1 MKKKLLIILPL
12 LVVVIVF
19 VGVFLYYNRE
29 DAKTSLTVNEKK
41 WALEN
46 STTMIDIN
54 VINDYPLYGLNG
66 EGVFFNFLDDFE
78 KNVGLEFNKIA
89 YSKNDDLEKNKAYSF
104 RILNNED
111 ELSNNDLLIAT
122 DGYIAIGKEYRR
134 VNRVSDMSNI
144 TFGVFNSDVAE
155 ISYYLK
161 TGTNLAFKS
170 YDTIDELFQAL
181 DNDEVGMII
190 IPNIM
195 YLDKTIENN
204 SYYIN
209 YYFTEMSKKIVLTLS
224 SDKSNARLN
233 TIIRKYFEKWK
244 TDNYVDEYNDVY
256 FNYYITENNVSSK
269 DSTDLVKKNYVY
281 GYVENYPYEVDV
293 DGDVSGIAGE
303 YLKRMS
309 RLTDIS
315 FSYKKYGSI
324 EALRKAIEKGD
335 VDIYFD
341 YYNFNNVND
350 DYKETISTFIEDYVV
365 LSRRS
370 DNHVVNSFESL
381 KDEKIAMLDNTSLF
395 NYFENNSRSDITTY
409 DNNNDLVKNANDKM
423 LVVDKEVYNL
433 YKNTTFEDY
442 DVLYQ
447 DTMMNDY
454 KFMVKNNNNTFY
466 NLFNYI
472 ITTNSYYNYRN
483 NGLADI
489 SRSIVERSSFMGLFL
504 IILII
509 VSVPLIALAFLYLYF
524 KRRHKIKKV
533 KKEDRHK
540 YTDLLTSLKN
550 RNYLNKKAP
559 DWEASKVFPQAVV
572 IIDLNNVKY
581 VNDNY
586 GHEEGDK
593 LIVTAAST
601 LVNTQ
606 LENSEIIR
614 TDGNE
619 FLVYLV
625 GYSERQVE
633 TYAKKLEKEMKSLPH
648 DFGASVGYSMIED
661 DIKTLDDAINEA
673 TLEMMTKKQGLK

>member
-1 MKKKLLIILPL
+1 MKKKALIIFPL
-12 LVVVIVF
+12 LVVIIVF
-19 VGVFLYYNRE
+19 VGVFIYYNRE

-41 WALEN
+41 WVLEN
-46 STTMIDIN
+46 DTKMIDIN

-66 EGVFFNFLDDFE
+66 EGVFFNFLDDF
-78 KNVGLEFNKIA
+78 KDNVGLEFNKIA
-89 YSKNDDLEKNKAYSF
+89 YSKAAELEDNDSYSF
-104 RILNNED
+104 RVLDNEE

-122 DGYIAIGKEYRR
+122 DGYIAIGKEYMRI
-134 VNRVSDMSNI
+134 NRVSDMSNI
-144 TFGVFNSDVAE
+144 TFGVFKDDAAE

-161 TGTNLAFKS
+161 SGVGLAFKS

-181 DNDEVGMII
+181 DNNEVGMII

-204 SYYIN
+204 TYFIN
-209 YYFTEMSKKIVLTLS
+209 YYFTEMSKKIVLSLS
-224 SDKSNARLN
+224 DSKDNIKLN
-233 TIIRKYFEKWK
+233 TIIKKYFEKWK
-244 TDNYVDEYNDVY
+244 TDDFVNEYNDVY
-256 FNYYITENNVSSK
+256 FDYYITENEVSSAE
-269 DSTDLVKKNYVY
+269 STDLVKKNYVY
-281 GYVENYPYEVDV
+281 GYVENYPYEVEV
-293 DGDVSGIAGE
+293 DGVVSGIAGE

-315 FSYKKYGSI
+315 FTYKRYSSK
-324 EALRKAIEKGD
+324 EALRKAVNKGD

-341 YYNFNNVND
+341 YYNFSEEND
-350 DYKETISTFIEDYVV
+350 DYKPTISTFIEDYVV
-365 LSRRS
+365 LGRRS
-370 DNHVVNSFESL
+370 DNYVVNSFESL
-381 KDEKIAMLDNTSLF
+381 KDESIAMVGDTSLY
-395 NYFENNSRSDITTY
+395 NYFENNSRSDITIY
-409 DNNNDLVKNANDKM
+409 DTNDDLVENANNKM
-423 LVVDKEVYNL
+423 LVVDNEIYNL
-433 YKNTTFEDY
+433 YKNTAFKDY

-454 KFMVKNNNNTFY
+454 KFMVKNNNSSFY

-483 NGLADI
+483 SGLADI

-504 IILII
+504 IILVI
-509 VSVPLIALAFLYLYF
+509 VSVPLIALVFLYFYF
-524 KRRHKIKKV
+524 KHKRKVKKV

-559 DWEASKVFPQAVV
+559 DWENSKVYPQAVV

>member
-1 MKKKLLIILPL
+1 MKKKALIIFPL
-12 LVVVIVF
+12 LVVIIVF
-19 VGVFLYYNRE
+19 VGVFIYYNRE

-41 WALEN
+41 WVLEN
-46 STTMIDIN
+46 DSKMIDIN

-66 EGVFFNFLDDFE
+66 EGVFFNFLDDF
-78 KNVGLEFNKIA
+78 KDNVGLEFNKIA
-89 YSKNDDLEKNKAYSF
+89 YSKDDELEVDDSYSF
-104 RILNNED
+104 RVLDNEE

-122 DGYIAIGKEYRR
+122 DGYIAIGKEYMRI
-134 VNRVSDMSNI
+134 NRVSDMSNI
-144 TFGVFNSDVAE
+144 TFGVFEDDAAE

-161 TGTNLAFKS
+161 SGVGLAFKS

-181 DNDEVGMII
+181 DNNEVGMII

-204 SYYIN
+204 TYFIN
-209 YYFTEMSKKIVLTLS
+209 YYFTEMSKKIVLSLS
-224 SDKSNARLN
+224 DDKNNIKLN
-233 TIIRKYFEKWK
+233 TIIKKYFEKWK
-244 TDNYVDEYNDVY
+244 TDNFVNEYNDVY
-256 FNYYITENNVSSK
+256 FDYYITKNEVTSAE
-269 DSTDLVKKNYVY
+269 STDLVKKNYVY
-281 GYVENYPYEVDV
+281 GYVENYPYEVEV
-293 DGDVSGIAGE
+293 DGVVSGIAGE

-315 FSYKKYGSI
+315 FTYKRYSSK
-324 EALRKAIEKGD
+324 EALRKAVNKGD

-341 YYNFNNVND
+341 YYNFSEEND
-350 DYKETISTFIEDYVV
+350 DYKPTISTFIEDYVI
-365 LSRRS
+365 LGRRS
-370 DNHVVNSFESL
+370 DNYVVNSFESL
-381 KDEKIAMLDNTSLF
+381 KDESIAIVGDTSLY
-395 NYFENNSRSDITTY
+395 NYFENNSRSDITIY
-409 DNNNDLVKNANDKM
+409 DTNDDLVENANNKM
-423 LVVDKEVYNL
+423 LVVDNEIYNL
-433 YKNTTFEDY
+433 YKNTTFKDY

-454 KFMVKNNNNTFY
+454 KFMVKNNNSSFY

-483 NGLADI
+483 SGLADI

-504 IILII
+504 IILVI
-509 VSVPLIALAFLYLYF
+509 VSVPLIALVFLYFYF
-524 KRRHKIKKV
+524 KYKHKVKKV

-559 DWEASKVFPQAVV
+559 DWENSKVYPQAVV

-581 VNDNY
+581 INDNY

>member
-1 MKKKLLIILPL
+1 MKKKVLIILPL
-12 LVVVIVF
+12 LVVAVVF
-19 VGVFLYYNRE
+19 VGVFIYYNRE

-41 WALEN
+41 WVEEN
-46 STTMIDIN
+46 DTTMIDIS
-54 VINDYPLYGLNG
+54 VVNDYPLYGLNG
-66 EGVFFNFLDDFE
+66 EGVFFSFLDDFE

-89 YSKNDDLEKNKAYSF
+89 YSKDGKIEDNNGYSF
-104 RILNNED
+104 RVLNNED

-134 VNRVSDMSNI
+134 INRVSDMSNI
-144 TFGVFNSDVAE
+144 TFGVFNSDMAE
-155 ISYYLK
+155 VSYYLK
-161 TGTNLAFKS
+161 TGTNLAYKS
-170 YDTIDELFQAL
+170 YETIDELFTAL
-181 DNDEVGMII
+181 DNSEVDMII

-209 YYFTEMSKKIVLTLS
+209 YYFTEMSKKLVLTLS

-233 TIIRKYFEKWK
+233 TIIRKYFEKWQ
-244 TDNYVDEYNDVY
+244 TDNYVDEYNNIY
-256 FNYYITENNVSSK
+256 FDYYIEENKVSSA

-281 GYVENYPYEVDV
+281 GYVENYPYEVEV
-293 DGDVSGIAGE
+293 DGVVSGIAGE

-315 FSYKKYGSI
+315 FSYKKYGSV
-324 EALRKAIEKGD
+324 EALRKAVEKGD

-341 YYNFNNVND
+341 YYNLASTND
-350 DYKETISTFIEDYVV
+350 DYKETISTFIEDYVI
-365 LSRRS
+365 LGRRS

-381 KDEKIAMLDNTSLF
+381 KDEKIALLDNTSLYD
-395 NYFENNSRSDITTY
+395 YFENNSRSDITTF
-409 DNNNDLVKNANDKM
+409 DTNTELVENANDKM
-423 LVVDKEVYNL
+423 IVVDKEVYNL
-433 YKNTTFEDY
+433 YKNTTFESY

-504 IILII
+504 IILVI
-509 VSVPLIALAFLYLYF
+509 VSVPLIALVFLYFYF
-524 KRRHKIKKV
+524 KHKHKVKKV

-559 DWEASKVFPQAVV
+559 DWEASKVYPQGIV

>member
-1 MKKKLLIILPL
+1 MKKKALIIFPL
-12 LVVVIVF
+12 LVVIIVF
-19 VGVFLYYNRE
+19 VGVFIYYNRE

-41 WALEN
+41 WVLEN
-46 STTMIDIN
+46 DSKMIDIN

-66 EGVFFNFLDDFE
+66 EGVFFNFLDDF
-78 KNVGLEFNKIA
+78 KDNVGLEFNKIA
-89 YSKNDDLEKNKAYSF
+89 YSKDDELEVDDSYSF
-104 RILNNED
+104 RVLDNEE

-122 DGYIAIGKEYRR
+122 DGYIAIGKEYMRI
-134 VNRVSDMSNI
+134 NRVSDMSNI
-144 TFGVFNSDVAE
+144 TFGVFEDDAAE

-161 TGTNLAFKS
+161 SGVGLAFKS

-181 DNDEVGMII
+181 DNNEVGMII

-204 SYYIN
+204 TYFIN
-209 YYFTEMSKKIVLTLS
+209 YYFTEMSKKIVLSLS
-224 SDKSNARLN
+224 DDKNNIKLN
-233 TIIRKYFEKWK
+233 TIIKKYFEKWK
-244 TDNYVDEYNDVY
+244 TDNFVNEYNDVY
-256 FNYYITENNVSSK
+256 FDYYITENEVTSAE
-269 DSTDLVKKNYVY
+269 STDLVKKNYVY
-281 GYVENYPYEVDV
+281 GYVENYPYEVEV
-293 DGDVSGIAGE
+293 DGVVSGIAGE

-315 FSYKKYGSI
+315 FTYKRYSSK
-324 EALRKAIEKGD
+324 EALRKAVNKGD

-341 YYNFNNVND
+341 YYNFSEEND
-350 DYKETISTFIEDYVV
+350 DYKPTISTFIEDYVI
-365 LSRRS
+365 LGRRS
-370 DNHVVNSFESL
+370 DNYVVNSFESL
-381 KDEKIAMLDNTSLF
+381 KDESIAIAGDTSLY
-395 NYFENNSRSDITTY
+395 NYFENNSRSDITIY
-409 DNNNDLVKNANDKM
+409 DTNDDLVENANNKM
-423 LVVDKEVYNL
+423 LVVDNEIYNL
-433 YKNTTFEDY
+433 YKNTTFKDY

-454 KFMVKNNNNTFY
+454 KFMVKNNNSSFY

-483 NGLADI
+483 SGLADI

-504 IILII
+504 IILVI
-509 VSVPLIALAFLYLYF
+509 VSVPLIALVFLYFYF
-524 KRRHKIKKV
+524 KYKHKVKKV

-559 DWEASKVFPQAVV
+559 DWENSKVYPQAVV

-581 VNDNY
+581 INDNY

>member
-1 MKKKLLIILPL
+1 MKKKALIIFPL
-12 LVVVIVF
+12 LVVIIVF
-19 VGVFLYYNRE
+19 VGVFIYYNRE

-41 WALEN
+41 WVLEN
-46 STTMIDIN
+46 DTKMIDIN

-66 EGVFFNFLDDFE
+66 EGVFFNFLDDF
-78 KNVGLEFNKIA
+78 KDNVGLEFNKIA
-89 YSKNDDLEKNKAYSF
+89 YSKDAELEDNDSYSF
-104 RILNNED
+104 RVLDNEE

-122 DGYIAIGKEYRR
+122 DGYIAIGKEYMRI
-134 VNRVSDMSNI
+134 NRVSDMSNI
-144 TFGVFNSDVAE
+144 TFGVFKDDAAE

-161 TGTNLAFKS
+161 SGVGLAFKS

-181 DNDEVGMII
+181 DNNEVGMII

-204 SYYIN
+204 TYFIN
-209 YYFTEMSKKIVLTLS
+209 YYFTEMSKKIVLSLS
-224 SDKSNARLN
+224 DSKDNIKLN
-233 TIIRKYFEKWK
+233 TIIKKYFEKWK
-244 TDNYVDEYNDVY
+244 TDDFVNEYNDVY
-256 FNYYITENNVSSK
+256 FDYYITENEVSSAE
-269 DSTDLVKKNYVY
+269 STDLVKKNYVY

-293 DGDVSGIAGE
+293 DGVVSGIAGE

-315 FSYKKYGSI
+315 FTYKRYSSK
-324 EALRKAIEKGD
+324 EALRKAVNKGD

-341 YYNFNNVND
+341 YYNFSEEND
-350 DYKETISTFIEDYVV
+350 DYKPTISTFIEDYVV
-365 LSRRS
+365 LGRRS
-370 DNHVVNSFESL
+370 DNYVVNSFESL
-381 KDEKIAMLDNTSLF
+381 KDESIAMVGDTSLY
-395 NYFENNSRSDITTY
+395 NYFENNSRSDITIY
-409 DNNNDLVKNANDKM
+409 DTNDDLVENANNKM
-423 LVVDKEVYNL
+423 LVVDNEIYNL
-433 YKNTTFEDY
+433 YKNTAFKDY
-442 DVLYQ
+442 DILYQ

-454 KFMVKNNNNTFY
+454 KFMVKNNNSSFY

-483 NGLADI
+483 SGLADI

-504 IILII
+504 IILVI
-509 VSVPLIALAFLYLYF
+509 VSVPLIALVFLYFYF
-524 KRRHKIKKV
+524 KHKRKVKKV

-559 DWEASKVFPQAVV
+559 DWENSKVYPQAVV

-581 VNDNY
+581 INDNY

>member
-365 LSRRS
+365 LGRRS

-633 TYAKKLEKEMKSLPH
+633 TYAKKLEKEMKNLPH

-673 TLEMMTKKQGLK
+673 TLEMMTKKQELK

>member
-1 MKKKLLIILPL
+1 MRKKVLVILPIF
-12 LVVVIVF
+12 VVLIVF
-19 VGVFLYYNRE
+19 VGVFIYYNRE

-41 WALEN
+41 WVLEN
-46 STTMIDIN
+46 DTKMIDIN

-66 EGVFFNFLDDFE
+66 EGVFFNFLDDF
-78 KNVGLEFNKIA
+78 KNNVGLEFNKIA
-89 YSKNDDLEKNKAYSF
+89 YSKDTELDDNHSYSF
-104 RILNNED
+104 RILNNEE

-122 DGYIAIGKEYRR
+122 DSYIAIGKEYVRI
-134 VNRVSDMSNI
+134 NKASDMSNI
-144 TFGVFNSDVAE
+144 TFGVFREDAAE

-161 TGTNLAFKS
+161 SGTGLAFKS
-170 YDTIDELFQAL
+170 YDTIEELFQAL
-181 DNDEVGMII
+181 DSNAVGMII

-204 SYYIN
+204 TYFIN
-209 YYFTEMSKKIVLTLS
+209 YYFTEMSKKVVLSLS
-224 SDKSNARLN
+224 DDKKSIKLN
-233 TIIRKYFEKWK
+233 NIIKKYFEKWK
-244 TDNYVDEYNDVY
+244 NDNFVDEYNDAY
-256 FNYYITENNVSSK
+256 FNYYITKNEVSSAE
-269 DSTDLVKKNYVY
+269 STDLVKKNYVY
-281 GYVENYPYEVDV
+281 GYVENYPYEVEV
-293 DGDVSGIAGE
+293 DGVVSGIAGE

-315 FSYKKYGSI
+315 FTYRKYSSK
-324 EALRKAIEKGD
+324 EALRKAIKKGD

-341 YYNFNNVND
+341 YYNFSEENE
-350 DYKETISTFIEDYVV
+350 DYKPTISTFVEDYVI
-365 LSRRS
+365 LGRQR
-370 DNHVVNSFESL
+370 DNYVVNSFESL
-381 KDEKIAMLDNTSLF
+381 KDENVAMIVATSLY
-395 NYFENNSRSDITTY
+395 NYFENNSRSDITVYNT
-409 DNNNDLVKNANDKM
+409 NEELVKNANDKM
-423 LVVDKEVYNL
+423 LVVDSEVYNL

-454 KFMVKNNNNTFY
+454 KFMVKNNNRSFY

-483 NGLADI
+483 SGLADI
-489 SRSIVERSSFMGLFL
+489 NRSIVERSSFVGLFL
-504 IILII
+504 IILLI
-509 VSVPLIALAFLYLYF
+509 VSIPLITLTVLYLYF
-524 KRRHKIKKV
+524 KYKRKVKKV
-533 KKEDRHK
+533 RKEDRHK

-550 RNYLNKKAP
+550 RNYLNKKAS
-559 DWEASKVFPQAVV
+559 DWESSKVYPQAVV

-648 DFGASVGYSMIED
+648 DFGASVGYSMILD

>member
-134 VNRVSDMSNI
+134 INRVSDMSNI

-365 LSRRS
+365 LGRRS

-381 KDEKIAMLDNTSLF
+381 KDEKIAMLDNTSLY

-648 DFGASVGYSMIED
+648 DFGASVGYSMILD

>member
-12 LVVVIVF
+12 LVVVVVF
-19 VGVFLYYNRE
+19 IGVFIYYNRE

-41 WALEN
+41 WVIDN
-46 STTMIDIN
+46 DTTMVDIN

-66 EGVFFNFLDDFE
+66 EGVFFDFLDDFE
-78 KNVGLEFNKIA
+78 KNVGLEFNRMA
-89 YSKNDDLEKNKAYSF
+89 YSKSNELEKNDAYSF

-111 ELSNNDLLIAT
+111 ELSNNDLLIAN
-122 DGYIAIGKEYRR
+122 DGYIAIGKNYMRI
-134 VNRVSDMSNI
+134 NKVSDMSNI
-144 TFGVFNSDVAE
+144 TFGVFNSDTAE
-155 ISYYLK
+155 LSYYLK

-170 YDTIDELFQAL
+170 YNTIDELFTAL
-181 DNDEVGMII
+181 DNDEVDMII
-190 IPNIM
+190 VPNIM

-224 SDKSNARLN
+224 NDKSNAKLN
-233 TIIRKYFEKWK
+233 TIVKKYFEKWK
-244 TDNYVDEYNDVY
+244 ADNYVDEYNDAY
-256 FNYYITENNVSSK
+256 FNYYISQNKVSSA

-281 GYVENYPYEVDV
+281 GYVENYPYEVNV
-293 DGDVSGIAGE
+293 DGVVSGIAGE
-303 YLKRMS
+303 YLNRMS
-309 RLTDIS
+309 RLTNIS
-315 FSYKKYGSI
+315 FSYKRYSSV

-341 YYNFNNVND
+341 YYNFASVND

-365 LSRRS
+365 LGRRS

-381 KDEKIAMLDNTSLF
+381 KDEKIAILDNTSLYD
-395 NYFENNSRSDITTY
+395 YFENNSRSDITTY
-409 DNNNDLVKNANDKM
+409 DTNTELVENANDKM
-423 LVVDKEVYNL
+423 IVVDKEVYNL
-433 YKNTTFEDY
+433 YKNTTFKDY

-454 KFMVKNNNNTFY
+454 KFMVKNNNSSFY

-483 NGLADI
+483 SGLADI

-504 IILII
+504 IILVI
-509 VSVPLIALAFLYLYF
+509 VSVPLIALVFLYFYF
-524 KRRHKIKKV
+524 KYKHKVKKV

-559 DWEASKVFPQAVV
+559 DWEASKVYPQAVV

-633 TYAKKLEKEMKSLPH
+633 TYAKKIEKEMKSLPH

>member
-1 MKKKLLIILPL
+1 MKKKALIIFPL
-12 LVVVIVF
+12 LVVIIVF
-19 VGVFLYYNRE
+19 VGVFIYYNRE

-41 WALEN
+41 WVLEN
-46 STTMIDIN
+46 DTKMIDIN

-66 EGVFFNFLDDFE
+66 EGVFFNFLDDF
-78 KNVGLEFNKIA
+78 KDNVGLEFNKIA
-89 YSKNDDLEKNKAYSF
+89 YSKDAELEDNDSYSF
-104 RILNNED
+104 RVLDNEE

-122 DGYIAIGKEYRR
+122 DGYIAIGKEYMRI
-134 VNRVSDMSNI
+134 NRVSDMSNI
-144 TFGVFNSDVAE
+144 TFGVFKDDAAE

-161 TGTNLAFKS
+161 SGVGLAFKS

-181 DNDEVGMII
+181 DNNEVGMII

-204 SYYIN
+204 TYFIN
-209 YYFTEMSKKIVLTLS
+209 YYFTEMSKKIVLSLS
-224 SDKSNARLN
+224 DSKDNIKLN
-233 TIIRKYFEKWK
+233 TIIKKYFEKWK
-244 TDNYVDEYNDVY
+244 TDDFVNEYNDVY
-256 FNYYITENNVSSK
+256 FDYYITENEVSSAE
-269 DSTDLVKKNYVY
+269 STDLVKKNYVY
-281 GYVENYPYEVDV
+281 GYVENYPYEVEV
-293 DGDVSGIAGE
+293 DGVVSGIAGE

-315 FSYKKYGSI
+315 FTYKRYSSK
-324 EALRKAIEKGD
+324 EALRKAVNKGD

-341 YYNFNNVND
+341 YYNFSEEND
-350 DYKETISTFIEDYVV
+350 DYKPTISTFIEDYVV
-365 LSRRS
+365 LGRRS
-370 DNHVVNSFESL
+370 DNYVVNSFESL
-381 KDEKIAMLDNTSLF
+381 KDESIAMVGDTSLY
-395 NYFENNSRSDITTY
+395 NYFENNSRSDITIY
-409 DNNNDLVKNANDKM
+409 DTNDDLVENANNKM
-423 LVVDKEVYNL
+423 LVVDNEIYNL
-433 YKNTTFEDY
+433 YKNTTFKDY

-454 KFMVKNNNNTFY
+454 KFMVKNNNSSFY

-483 NGLADI
+483 SGLADI

-504 IILII
+504 IILVI
-509 VSVPLIALAFLYLYF
+509 VSVPLIALVFLYFYF
-524 KRRHKIKKV
+524 KHKRKVKKV

-559 DWEASKVFPQAVV
+559 DWENSKVYPQAVV

-581 VNDNY
+581 INDNY

>member
-1 MKKKLLIILPL
+1 MKKKTLIILPL

-19 VGVFLYYNRE
+19 IGVFFYYNRE
-29 DAKTSLTVNEKK
+29 DARTSLNVNEKK
-41 WALEN
+41 WVEDN
-46 STTMIDIN
+46 DTTMIDIN

-78 KNVGLEFNKIA
+78 NNVGLEFNRIA
-89 YSKNDDLEKNKAYSF
+89 YSKDEKIDDNASYSF
-104 RILNNED
+104 KILNNED

-122 DGYIAIGKEYRR
+122 DGYIAIGKEYVRI
-134 VNRVSDMSNI
+134 NRVSEMSNI
-144 TFGVFNSDVAE
+144 TFGVFNSDTAE
-155 ISYYLK
+155 LSYYLK
-161 TGTNLAFKS
+161 TGTNLAFRS
-170 YDTIDELFQAL
+170 YDTIDELFNAL
-181 DNDEVGMII
+181 DNDEVDMII

-195 YLDKTIENN
+195 YLNKTIENN

-224 SDKSNARLN
+224 TEESNARLN

-256 FNYYITENNVSSK
+256 FNYYITQNKVSSA

-281 GYVENYPYEVDV
+281 GYVENYPYEVEV
-293 DGDVSGIAGE
+293 DGVVSGIAGE
-303 YLKRMS
+303 YLNRMS

-315 FSYKKYGSI
+315 FTYRRYSSK

-341 YYNFNNVND
+341 YYNFAEVNN

-365 LSRRS
+365 LGKRS

-381 KDEKIAMLDNTSLF
+381 KDEDIAMIDNTSLY
-395 NYFENNSRSDITTY
+395 NYFENNSRSDITVY
-409 DNNNDLVKNANDKM
+409 DTNDDLVENANNKM

-433 YKNTTFEDY
+433 YKNSTFKDY

-454 KFMVKNNNNTFY
+454 KFMVKNNNSTFY

-483 NGLADI
+483 SGLADI
-489 SRSIVERSSFMGLFL
+489 SRSIVERSSFMGLFI
-504 IILII
+504 IILVI
-509 VSVPLIALAFLYLYF
+509 VSIPLIALTILYLYF
-524 KRRHKIKKV
+524 KRKRKIKKV

-625 GYSERQVE
+625 GYSERQVD

-648 DFGASVGYSMIED
+648 DFGASIGYSMIED

>member
-1 MKKKLLIILPL
+1 MKKKALIIFPL
-12 LVVVIVF
+12 LVVIIVF
-19 VGVFLYYNRE
+19 VGVFIYYNRE

-41 WALEN
+41 WVLEN
-46 STTMIDIN
+46 DTKMIDIN

-66 EGVFFNFLDDFE
+66 EGVFFNFLDDF
-78 KNVGLEFNKIA
+78 KDNVGLEFNKIA
-89 YSKNDDLEKNKAYSF
+89 YSKDAELEDNDSYSF
-104 RILNNED
+104 RVLDNEE

-122 DGYIAIGKEYRR
+122 DGYIAIGKEYMRI
-134 VNRVSDMSNI
+134 NRVSDMSNI
-144 TFGVFNSDVAE
+144 TFGVFKDDAAE

-161 TGTNLAFKS
+161 SGVGLAFKS

-181 DNDEVGMII
+181 DNNEVGMII

-204 SYYIN
+204 TYFIN
-209 YYFTEMSKKIVLTLS
+209 YYFTEMSKKIVLSLS
-224 SDKSNARLN
+224 DSKDNIKLN
-233 TIIRKYFEKWK
+233 TIIKKYFEKWK
-244 TDNYVDEYNDVY
+244 TDDFVNEYNDVY
-256 FNYYITENNVSSK
+256 FDYYITENEVSSAE
-269 DSTDLVKKNYVY
+269 STDLVKKNYVY
-281 GYVENYPYEVDV
+281 GYVENYPYEVEV
-293 DGDVSGIAGE
+293 DGVVSGIAGE

-315 FSYKKYGSI
+315 FTYKRYSSK
-324 EALRKAIEKGD
+324 EALRKAVNKGD

-341 YYNFNNVND
+341 YYNFSEEND
-350 DYKETISTFIEDYVV
+350 DYKSTISTFIEDYVV
-365 LSRRS
+365 LGRRS
-370 DNHVVNSFESL
+370 DNYVVNSFESL
-381 KDEKIAMLDNTSLF
+381 KDESIAMVGDTSLY
-395 NYFENNSRSDITTY
+395 NYFENNSRSDITIY
-409 DNNNDLVKNANDKM
+409 DTNDDLVENANNKM
-423 LVVDKEVYNL
+423 LVVDNEIYNL
-433 YKNTTFEDY
+433 YKNTTFKDY
-442 DVLYQ
+442 DILYQ

-454 KFMVKNNNNTFY
+454 KFMVKNNNSSFY

-483 NGLADI
+483 SGLADI

-504 IILII
+504 IILVI
-509 VSVPLIALAFLYLYF
+509 VSVPLIALVFLYFYF
-524 KRRHKIKKV
+524 KHKRKVKKV

-559 DWEASKVFPQAVV
+559 DWENSKVYPQAVV

-581 VNDNY
+581 INDNY

>member
-1 MKKKLLIILPL
+1 MKKKALIIFPL
-12 LVVVIVF
+12 LVVIIVF
-19 VGVFLYYNRE
+19 VGVFIYYNRE

-41 WALEN
+41 WVLEN
-46 STTMIDIN
+46 DTKMIDIN

-66 EGVFFNFLDDFE
+66 EGVFFNFLDDF
-78 KNVGLEFNKIA
+78 KDNVGLEFNKIA
-89 YSKNDDLEKNKAYSF
+89 YSKDAELEDNDSYSF
-104 RILNNED
+104 RVLDNEE

-122 DGYIAIGKEYRR
+122 DGYIAIGKEYMRI
-134 VNRVSDMSNI
+134 NRVSDMSNI
-144 TFGVFNSDVAE
+144 TFGVFKDDAAE

-161 TGTNLAFKS
+161 SGVGLAFKS

-181 DNDEVGMII
+181 DNNEVGMII

-204 SYYIN
+204 TYFIN
-209 YYFTEMSKKIVLTLS
+209 YYFTEMSKKIVLSLS
-224 SDKSNARLN
+224 DSKDNIKLN
-233 TIIRKYFEKWK
+233 TIIKKYFEKWK
-244 TDNYVDEYNDVY
+244 TDDFVNEYNDVY
-256 FNYYITENNVSSK
+256 FDYYITENEVSSAE
-269 DSTDLVKKNYVY
+269 STDLVKKNYVY
-281 GYVENYPYEVDV
+281 GYVENYPYEVEV
-293 DGDVSGIAGE
+293 DGVVSGIAGE

-315 FSYKKYGSI
+315 FTYKRYSSK
-324 EALRKAIEKGD
+324 EALRKAVNKGD

-341 YYNFNNVND
+341 YYNFSEEND
-350 DYKETISTFIEDYVV
+350 DYKPTISTFIEDYVV
-365 LSRRS
+365 LGRRS
-370 DNHVVNSFESL
+370 DNYVVNSFESL
-381 KDEKIAMLDNTSLF
+381 KDESIAMVGDTSLY
-395 NYFENNSRSDITTY
+395 NYFENNSRSDITIY
-409 DNNNDLVKNANDKM
+409 DTNDDLVENANNKM
-423 LVVDKEVYNL
+423 LVVDNEIYNL
-433 YKNTTFEDY
+433 YKNTAFKDY
-442 DVLYQ
+442 DILYQ

-454 KFMVKNNNNTFY
+454 KFMVKNNNSSFY

-483 NGLADI
+483 SGLADI

-504 IILII
+504 IILVI
-509 VSVPLIALAFLYLYF
+509 VSVPLIALVFLYFYF
-524 KRRHKIKKV
+524 KHKRKVKKV

-559 DWEASKVFPQAVV
+559 DWENSKVYPQAVV

-581 VNDNY
+581 INDNY

>member
-1 MKKKLLIILPL
+1 MKKKALIIFPL
-12 LVVVIVF
+12 LVVIIVF
-19 VGVFLYYNRE
+19 VGVFIYYNRE

-41 WALEN
+41 WVLEN
-46 STTMIDIN
+46 DTKMIDIN

-66 EGVFFNFLDDFE
+66 EGVFFNFLDDF
-78 KNVGLEFNKIA
+78 KDNVGLEFNKIA
-89 YSKNDDLEKNKAYSF
+89 YSKDAELEDNDSYSF
-104 RILNNED
+104 RVLDNEE

-122 DGYIAIGKEYRR
+122 DGYIAIGKEYMRI
-134 VNRVSDMSNI
+134 NRVSDMSNI
-144 TFGVFNSDVAE
+144 TFGVFKDDAAE

-161 TGTNLAFKS
+161 SGVGLAFKS

-181 DNDEVGMII
+181 DNNEVGMII

-204 SYYIN
+204 TYFIN
-209 YYFTEMSKKIVLTLS
+209 YYFTEMSKKIVLSLS
-224 SDKSNARLN
+224 DSKDNIKLN
-233 TIIRKYFEKWK
+233 TIIKKYFEKWK
-244 TDNYVDEYNDVY
+244 TDDFVNEYNDVY
-256 FNYYITENNVSSK
+256 FDYYITENEVSSAE
-269 DSTDLVKKNYVY
+269 STDLVKKNYVY
-281 GYVENYPYEVDV
+281 GYVENYPYEVEV
-293 DGDVSGIAGE
+293 DGVVSGIAGE

-315 FSYKKYGSI
+315 FTYKRYSSK
-324 EALRKAIEKGD
+324 EALRKAVNKGD

-341 YYNFNNVND
+341 YYNFSEEND
-350 DYKETISTFIEDYVV
+350 DYKSTISTFIEDYVV
-365 LSRRS
+365 LGRRS
-370 DNHVVNSFESL
+370 DNYVVNSFESL
-381 KDEKIAMLDNTSLF
+381 KDESIAMVGDTSLY
-395 NYFENNSRSDITTY
+395 NYFENNSRSDITIY
-409 DNNNDLVKNANDKM
+409 DTNDDLVENANNKM
-423 LVVDKEVYNL
+423 LVVDNEIYNL
-433 YKNTTFEDY
+433 YKNTTFKDY

-454 KFMVKNNNNTFY
+454 KFMVKNNNSSFY

-483 NGLADI
+483 SGLADI

-504 IILII
+504 IILVI
-509 VSVPLIALAFLYLYF
+509 VSVPLIALVFLYFYF
-524 KRRHKIKKV
+524 KHKRKVKKV

-559 DWEASKVFPQAVV
+559 DWENSKVYPQAVV

-581 VNDNY
+581 INDNY

>member
-1 MKKKLLIILPL
+1 MKKKALIIFPL
-12 LVVVIVF
+12 LVVIIVF
-19 VGVFLYYNRE
+19 VGVFIYYNRE

-41 WALEN
+41 WVLEN
-46 STTMIDIN
+46 DTKMIDIN

-66 EGVFFNFLDDFE
+66 EGVFFNFLDDF
-78 KNVGLEFNKIA
+78 KDNVGLEFNKIA
-89 YSKNDDLEKNKAYSF
+89 YSKDAELEDNDSYSF
-104 RILNNED
+104 RVLDNEE

-122 DGYIAIGKEYRR
+122 DGYIAIGKEYMRI
-134 VNRVSDMSNI
+134 NRVSDMSNI
-144 TFGVFNSDVAE
+144 TFGVFKDDAAE

-161 TGTNLAFKS
+161 SGVGLAFKS

-181 DNDEVGMII
+181 DNNEVGMII

-204 SYYIN
+204 TYFIN
-209 YYFTEMSKKIVLTLS
+209 YYFTEMSKKIVLSLS
-224 SDKSNARLN
+224 DSKDNIKLN
-233 TIIRKYFEKWK
+233 TIIKKYFEKWK
-244 TDNYVDEYNDVY
+244 TDDFVNEYNDVY
-256 FNYYITENNVSSK
+256 FDYYITENEVSSAE
-269 DSTDLVKKNYVY
+269 STDLVKKNYVY
-281 GYVENYPYEVDV
+281 GYVENYPYEVEV
-293 DGDVSGIAGE
+293 DGVVSGIAGE

-315 FSYKKYGSI
+315 FTYKRYSSK
-324 EALRKAIEKGD
+324 EALRKAVNKGD

-341 YYNFNNVND
+341 YYNFSEEND
-350 DYKETISTFIEDYVV
+350 DYKPTISTFIEDYVV
-365 LSRRS
+365 LGRRS
-370 DNHVVNSFESL
+370 DNYVVNSFESL
-381 KDEKIAMLDNTSLF
+381 KDESIAMLGDTSLY
-395 NYFENNSRSDITTY
+395 NYFENNSRSDITIY
-409 DNNNDLVKNANDKM
+409 DTNDDLVENANNKM
-423 LVVDKEVYNL
+423 LVVDNEIYNL
-433 YKNTTFEDY
+433 YKNTAFKDY

-454 KFMVKNNNNTFY
+454 KFMVKNNNSSFY

-483 NGLADI
+483 SGLADI

-504 IILII
+504 IILVI
-509 VSVPLIALAFLYLYF
+509 VSVPLIALVFLYFYF
-524 KRRHKIKKV
+524 KHKRKVKKV

-559 DWEASKVFPQAVV
+559 DWENSKVYPQAVV

>member
-1 MKKKLLIILPL
+1 MLI
-12 LVVVIVF
+12 V
-19 VGVFLYYNRE
+19 
-29 DAKTSLTVNEKK
+29 
-41 WALEN
+41 LE
-46 STTMIDIN
+46 
-54 VINDYPLYGLNG
+54 V
-66 EGVFFNFLDDFE
+66 
-78 KNVGLEFNKIA
+78 
-89 YSKNDDLEKNKAYSF
+89 
-104 RILNNED
+104 LNNED

-134 VNRVSDMSNI
+134 INRVSDMSNI

-365 LSRRS
+365 LGRRS

-381 KDEKIAMLDNTSLF
+381 KDEKIAMLDNTSLY

-648 DFGASVGYSMIED
+648 DFGASVGYSMILD

>member
-134 VNRVSDMSNI
+134 INRVSDMSNI

-365 LSRRS
+365 LGRRS

-673 TLEMMTKKQGLK
+673 TLEMMTKKQELK

>member
-1 MKKKLLIILPL
+1 MKKKALIIFPL
-12 LVVVIVF
+12 LVVIIVF
-19 VGVFLYYNRE
+19 VGVFIYYNRE

-41 WALEN
+41 WVLEN
-46 STTMIDIN
+46 DTKMIDIN

-66 EGVFFNFLDDFE
+66 EGVFFNFLDDF
-78 KNVGLEFNKIA
+78 KDNVGLEFNKIA
-89 YSKNDDLEKNKAYSF
+89 YSKDAELEDTDSYSF
-104 RILNNED
+104 RVLDNEE

-122 DGYIAIGKEYRR
+122 DGYIAIGKEYMRI
-134 VNRVSDMSNI
+134 NRVSDMSNI
-144 TFGVFNSDVAE
+144 TFGVFKDDAAE

-161 TGTNLAFKS
+161 SGVGLAFKS

-181 DNDEVGMII
+181 DNNEVGMII

-204 SYYIN
+204 TYFIN
-209 YYFTEMSKKIVLTLS
+209 YYFTEMSKKIVLSLS
-224 SDKSNARLN
+224 DSKDNIKLN
-233 TIIRKYFEKWK
+233 TIIKKYFEKWK
-244 TDNYVDEYNDVY
+244 TDNFVNEYNDVY
-256 FNYYITENNVSSK
+256 FDYYITENEVSSAE
-269 DSTDLVKKNYVY
+269 STDLVKKNYVY
-281 GYVENYPYEVDV
+281 GYVENYPYEVEV
-293 DGDVSGIAGE
+293 DGVVSGIAGE

-315 FSYKKYGSI
+315 FTYKRYSSK
-324 EALRKAIEKGD
+324 EALRKAVNKGD

-341 YYNFNNVND
+341 YYNFSEEHD
-350 DYKETISTFIEDYVV
+350 DYKPTISTFIEDYVV
-365 LSRRS
+365 LGRRS
-370 DNHVVNSFESL
+370 DNYVVISFESL
-381 KDEKIAMLDNTSLF
+381 KDESIAMVGDTSLY
-395 NYFENNSRSDITTY
+395 NYFENNSRSDITIY
-409 DNNNDLVKNANDKM
+409 DTNDDLVENANNKM
-423 LVVDKEVYNL
+423 LVVDNEIYNL
-433 YKNTTFEDY
+433 YKNTTFKDY

-454 KFMVKNNNNTFY
+454 KFMVKNNNSSFY

-483 NGLADI
+483 SGLADI

-504 IILII
+504 IILVI
-509 VSVPLIALAFLYLYF
+509 VSVPLIALVFLYFYF
-524 KRRHKIKKV
+524 KHKRKVKKV

-559 DWEASKVFPQAVV
+559 DWENSKVYPQAVV

>member
-1 MKKKLLIILPL
+1 MKKKALIIFPL
-12 LVVVIVF
+12 LVVIIVF
-19 VGVFLYYNRE
+19 VGVFIYYNRE

-41 WALEN
+41 WVLEN
-46 STTMIDIN
+46 DSKMIDIN

-66 EGVFFNFLDDFE
+66 EGVFFNFLDDF
-78 KNVGLEFNKIA
+78 KDNVGLEFNKIA
-89 YSKNDDLEKNKAYSF
+89 YSKDDELEVDDSYSF
-104 RILNNED
+104 RVLDNEE

-122 DGYIAIGKEYRR
+122 DGYIAIGKEYMRI
-134 VNRVSDMSNI
+134 NRVSDMSNI
-144 TFGVFNSDVAE
+144 TFGVFEDDAAE

-161 TGTNLAFKS
+161 SGVGLAFKS

-181 DNDEVGMII
+181 DNNEVGMII

-204 SYYIN
+204 TYFIN
-209 YYFTEMSKKIVLTLS
+209 YYFTEMSKKIVLSLS
-224 SDKSNARLN
+224 DDKNNIKLN
-233 TIIRKYFEKWK
+233 TIIKKYFEKWK
-244 TDNYVDEYNDVY
+244 TDNFVNEYNDVY
-256 FNYYITENNVSSK
+256 FDYYITENEVTSAE
-269 DSTDLVKKNYVY
+269 STDLVKKNYVY
-281 GYVENYPYEVDV
+281 GYVENYPYEVEV
-293 DGDVSGIAGE
+293 DGVVSGIAGE

-315 FSYKKYGSI
+315 FTYKRYSSK
-324 EALRKAIEKGD
+324 EALRKAVNKGD

-341 YYNFNNVND
+341 YYNFSEEND
-350 DYKETISTFIEDYVV
+350 DYKPTISTFIEDYVI
-365 LSRRS
+365 LGRRS
-370 DNHVVNSFESL
+370 DNYVVNSFESL
-381 KDEKIAMLDNTSLF
+381 KDESIAIVGDTSLY
-395 NYFENNSRSDITTY
+395 NYFENNSRSDITIY
-409 DNNNDLVKNANDKM
+409 DTNDDLVENANNKM
-423 LVVDKEVYNL
+423 LVVDNEIYNL
-433 YKNTTFEDY
+433 YKNTTFKDY

-454 KFMVKNNNNTFY
+454 KFMVKNNNSSFY

-483 NGLADI
+483 SGLADI

-504 IILII
+504 IILVI
-509 VSVPLIALAFLYLYF
+509 VSVPLIALVFLYFYF
-524 KRRHKIKKV
+524 KYKHKVKKV

-559 DWEASKVFPQAVV
+559 DWENSKVYPQAVV

-581 VNDNY
+581 INDNY

>member
-1 MKKKLLIILPL
+1 MKKKTLIIIPIVVVL
-12 LVVVIVF
+12 LVFI
-19 VGVFLYYNRE
+19 GVYIYYNKE
-29 DAKTSLTVNEKK
+29 DAKTSLTVTEKK
-41 WALEN
+41 WVESN
-46 STTMIDIN
+46 DTTMVDIN

-66 EGVFFNFLDDFE
+66 EGVFFSFLDDFE

-89 YSKNDDLEKNKAYSF
+89 YSKNDAVKKDKTYSF
-104 RILNNED
+104 RVLNNED
-111 ELSNNDLLIAT
+111 KLNNNDLLIAT
-122 DGYIAIGKEYRR
+122 DGYIAIGKKYMRI
-134 VNRVSDMSNI
+134 NKISDFSNT
-144 TFGVFNSDVAE
+144 TFGVFENDVAE

-161 TGTNLAFKS
+161 QGTGLAFKS
-170 YDTIDELFQAL
+170 YKTIDELFNAL
-181 DNDEVGMII
+181 DSDEVGMII

-195 YLDKTIENN
+195 YLNKTIENN
-204 SYYIN
+204 TYYIN
-209 YYFTEMSKKIVLTLS
+209 YYFTEMNKKIVLTLG
-224 SDKSNARLN
+224 SDNTRLN
-233 TIIRKYFEKWK
+233 NIIRKYFNKWK
-244 TDNYVDEYNDVY
+244 NDNYVDEYNDAY
-256 FNYYITENNVSSK
+256 FNYYITENNVSSA

-281 GYVENYPYEVDV
+281 GYVENYPYEVEI
-293 DGDVSGIAGE
+293 DGKVSGIAGE
-303 YLKRMS
+303 YLNRMS
-309 RLTDIS
+309 RLTNIS
-315 FSYKKYGSI
+315 FTYKRYGSVA
-324 EALRKAIEKGD
+324 ALRKAIEKGD
-335 VDIYFD
+335 IDIYFD
-341 YYNFNNVND
+341 YYNLADVND
-350 DYKETISTFIEDYVV
+350 DYKDTISTFIEKYVI
-365 LSRRS
+365 LGKRA

-381 KDEKIAMLDNTSLF
+381 KDESIAMLDNTSLY

-409 DNNNDLVKNANDKM
+409 KNNDELVKNANDKM

-433 YKNTTFEDY
+433 YKNSTFKDY
-442 DVLYQ
+442 DVLYE

-454 KFMVKNNNNTFY
+454 KFMVKNNNSTFY

-483 NGLADI
+483 SGLADI

-504 IILII
+504 IILLI
-509 VSVPLIALAFLYLYF
+509 VSIPLIALAILYIYF
-524 KRRHKIKKV
+524 KHKHKIKKV

-559 DWEASKVFPQAVV
+559 EWEQSHVYPQAIVM
-572 IIDLNNVKY
+572 IDLNNVKY

-593 LIVTAAST
+593 LIINAAST

-625 GYSERQVE
+625 GYSERQVD
-633 TYAKKLEKEMKSLPH
+633 TYAKKIEKEMKNLPH

>member
-19 VGVFLYYNRE
+19 VGVFFYYNRE

-134 VNRVSDMSNI
+134 INRVSDMSNI

-365 LSRRS
+365 LGRRS

-381 KDEKIAMLDNTSLF
+381 KDEKIAMLDNTSLY

>member
-1 MKKKLLIILPL
+1 MKKKALIIFPL
-12 LVVVIVF
+12 LVVIIVF
-19 VGVFLYYNRE
+19 VGVFIYYNRE

-41 WALEN
+41 WVLEN
-46 STTMIDIN
+46 DTKMIDIN

-66 EGVFFNFLDDFE
+66 EGVFFNFLDDF
-78 KNVGLEFNKIA
+78 KDNVGLEFNKIA
-89 YSKNDDLEKNKAYSF
+89 YSKDAELEDNDSYSF
-104 RILNNED
+104 RVLDNEE

-122 DGYIAIGKEYRR
+122 DGYIAIGKEYMRI
-134 VNRVSDMSNI
+134 NRVSDMSNI
-144 TFGVFNSDVAE
+144 TFGVFEDDAAE

-161 TGTNLAFKS
+161 SGVGLAFKS

-181 DNDEVGMII
+181 DNNEVGMII

-204 SYYIN
+204 TYFIN
-209 YYFTEMSKKIVLTLS
+209 YYFTEMSKKIVLSLS
-224 SDKSNARLN
+224 DDKNNIKLN
-233 TIIRKYFEKWK
+233 TIIKKYFEKWK
-244 TDNYVDEYNDVY
+244 TDNFVNEYNDVY
-256 FNYYITENNVSSK
+256 FDYYITENEVSSAE
-269 DSTDLVKKNYVY
+269 STDLVKKNYVY
-281 GYVENYPYEVDV
+281 GYVEKYPYEVEV
-293 DGDVSGIAGE
+293 DGVVSGIAGE

-315 FSYKKYGSI
+315 FTYKRYSSK
-324 EALRKAIEKGD
+324 EALRKAVNKGD

-341 YYNFNNVND
+341 YYNFSEEND
-350 DYKETISTFIEDYVV
+350 DYKPTISTFIEDYVI
-365 LSRRS
+365 LGRRS
-370 DNHVVNSFESL
+370 DNYVVNSFESL
-381 KDEKIAMLDNTSLF
+381 KDESIAIVGDTSLY
-395 NYFENNSRSDITTY
+395 NYFENNSRSDITIY
-409 DNNNDLVKNANDKM
+409 DTNDDLVENANNKM
-423 LVVDKEVYNL
+423 LVVDNEIYNL
-433 YKNTTFEDY
+433 YKNTTFKDY

-454 KFMVKNNNNTFY
+454 KFMVKNNNSSFY

-483 NGLADI
+483 SGLADI

-504 IILII
+504 IILVI
-509 VSVPLIALAFLYLYF
+509 VSVPLIALVFLYFYF
-524 KRRHKIKKV
+524 KYKHKVKKV

-559 DWEASKVFPQAVV
+559 DWENSKVYPQAVV

>member
-1 MKKKLLIILPL
+1 MKKKALIIFPL
-12 LVVVIVF
+12 LVVIIVF
-19 VGVFLYYNRE
+19 VGVFIYYNRE

-41 WALEN
+41 WVLEN
-46 STTMIDIN
+46 DTKMIDIN

-66 EGVFFNFLDDFE
+66 EGVFFNFLDDF
-78 KNVGLEFNKIA
+78 KDNVGLEFNKIA
-89 YSKNDDLEKNKAYSF
+89 YSKDDELEVDDSYSF
-104 RILNNED
+104 RVLDNEE

-122 DGYIAIGKEYRR
+122 DGYIAIGKEYMRI
-134 VNRVSDMSNI
+134 NRVSDMSNI
-144 TFGVFNSDVAE
+144 TFGVFKDDAAE

-161 TGTNLAFKS
+161 SGVGLAFKS

-181 DNDEVGMII
+181 DNNEVGMII

-204 SYYIN
+204 TYFIN
-209 YYFTEMSKKIVLTLS
+209 YYFTEMSKKIVLSLS
-224 SDKSNARLN
+224 DSKDNIKLN
-233 TIIRKYFEKWK
+233 TIIKKYFEKWK
-244 TDNYVDEYNDVY
+244 TDNFVNEYNDVY
-256 FNYYITENNVSSK
+256 FDYYITENEVSSAE
-269 DSTDLVKKNYVY
+269 STDLVKKNYVY
-281 GYVENYPYEVDV
+281 GYVEKYPYEVEV
-293 DGDVSGIAGE
+293 DGVVSGIAGE

-315 FSYKKYGSI
+315 FTYKRYSSK
-324 EALRKAIEKGD
+324 EALRKAVNKGD

-341 YYNFNNVND
+341 YYNFSEEND
-350 DYKETISTFIEDYVV
+350 DYKPTISTFIEDYVV
-365 LSRRS
+365 LGRRS
-370 DNHVVNSFESL
+370 DNYVVNSFESL
-381 KDEKIAMLDNTSLF
+381 KDESIAMVGDTSLY
-395 NYFENNSRSDITTY
+395 NYFENNSRSDITIY
-409 DNNNDLVKNANDKM
+409 DTNDDLVENANNKM
-423 LVVDKEVYNL
+423 LVVDNEIYNL
-433 YKNTTFEDY
+433 YKNTTFKDY

-454 KFMVKNNNNTFY
+454 KFMVKNNNSSFY

-483 NGLADI
+483 SGLADI

-504 IILII
+504 IILVI
-509 VSVPLIALAFLYLYF
+509 VSVPLIALVFLYFYF
-524 KRRHKIKKV
+524 KHKRKVKKV

-559 DWEASKVFPQAVV
+559 DWENSKVYPQAVV

>member
-365 LSRRS
+365 LGRRS

-633 TYAKKLEKEMKSLPH
+633 TYAKKLEKEMKNLPH
-648 DFGASVGYSMIED
+648 DFGASVRYSMIED

-673 TLEMMTKKQGLK
+673 TLEMMTKKQELK

>member
-1 MKKKLLIILPL
+1 MKKKALIILPL

-19 VGVFLYYNRE
+19 IGVYIYYNRE
-29 DAKTSLTVNEKK
+29 DARSSLTVNEKK
-41 WALEN
+41 WVEEN
-46 STTMIDIN
+46 DTTMIDIN
-54 VINDYPLYGLNG
+54 VVNDYPLYGLNG
-66 EGVFFNFLDDFE
+66 EGVFFNFLEDFE
-78 KNVGLEFNKIA
+78 SNVGLEFNKIA
-89 YSKNDDLEKNKAYSF
+89 YSKDSELEDNKGYSF
-104 RILNNED
+104 RVLNNED
-111 ELSNNDLLIAT
+111 ELTNNDLLIAT
-122 DGYIAIGKEYRR
+122 DGYIAIGKEYVRI
-134 VNRVSDMSNI
+134 NRVSDMSNL
-144 TFGVFNSDVAE
+144 TFGVFSSDTAE

-161 TGTNLAFKS
+161 TGTNLAFRS
-170 YDTIDELFQAL
+170 YDTIDELFTSL
-181 DNDEVGMII
+181 DNDEVDMII

-195 YLDKTIENN
+195 YLNKTIENN

-209 YYFTEMSKKIVLTLS
+209 YYFTEMSKKLVLTLS
-224 SDKSNARLN
+224 SDESNARLN
-233 TIIRKYFEKWK
+233 TIIRKYFEKWQK
-244 TDNYVDEYNDVY
+244 ENYVNEYNDVY
-256 FNYYITENNVSSK
+256 FNYYISENEVSSA
-269 DSTDLVKKNYVY
+269 DATDLVKKNYVY
-281 GYVENYPYEVDV
+281 GYVENYPYEVEI
-293 DGDVSGIAGE
+293 DGKVSGIAGE
-303 YLKRMS
+303 YLNRMS

-315 FSYKKYGSI
+315 FTYRRYSSK

-341 YYNFNNVND
+341 YYNFASVND
-350 DYKETISTFIEDYVV
+350 DYKETISTFIEDYVI
-365 LSRRS
+365 LGRRS

-381 KDEKIAMLDNTSLF
+381 KDENIAMIDNTSLY
-395 NYFENNSRSDITTY
+395 NYFENNSRSDITVY
-409 DNNNDLVKNANDKM
+409 DTNSDLVENANDKM

-433 YKNTTFEDY
+433 YKNTTFKDY

-509 VSVPLIALAFLYLYF
+509 VSVPLIALAILYLYF
-524 KRRHKIKKV
+524 KRKRKIKKV

-559 DWEASKVFPQAVV
+559 DWEASKVYPQAVV

-581 VNDNY
+581 INDNY

-625 GYSERQVE
+625 GYSERQVD
-633 TYAKKLEKEMKSLPH
+633 TYAKKLEKEMKNLPH